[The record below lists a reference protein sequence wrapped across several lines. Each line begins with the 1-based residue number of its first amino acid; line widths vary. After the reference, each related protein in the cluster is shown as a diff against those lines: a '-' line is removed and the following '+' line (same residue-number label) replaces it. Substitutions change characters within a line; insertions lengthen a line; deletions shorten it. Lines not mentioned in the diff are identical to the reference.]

1 MVATAGCRCTFACW
15 RYLFYPLG
23 GPPSRFRAP
32 QPVWSFSHH
41 HREHSVSACKG
52 CSQFFVQGVF
62 LFIWSFHSKLA
73 DVHPGHIRSCQRTE
87 SAHAWQSLQRAVRCA
102 WVEPPLFVFLVRW
115 TTSSHSS
122 LFRCKICWQT
132 SHCNK
137 TPWLM
142 RRTWLLHF
150 QNLRLHLN
158 YGGQGQFGV
167 DSRCFESRC
176 LLLQRWW
183 RTGAWYNIVKSHS

>member
-15 RYLFYPLG
+15 RYLIYPLG

-32 QPVWSFSHH
+32 QPVRSFSHH

-73 DVHPGHIRSCQRTE
+73 DIHPGHIRSCQRTA

-102 WVEPPLFVFLVRW
+102 SVEPPIFVFLVRW
-115 TTSSHSS
+115 TTLLIRHCSDAKYAD
-122 LFRCKICWQT
+122 RCHTAIKL
-132 SHCNK
+132 
-137 TPWLM
+137 LM
-142 RRTWLLHF
+142 RRTRLLHF
-150 QNLRLHLN
+150 QNLRIHLN

-167 DSRCFESRC
+167 DNRCFESRS
-176 LLLQRWW
+176 LLLQRWG
-183 RTGAWYNIVKSHS
+183 RTGAWYNIVKSHG